1 MRPVLLCLLLTAC
14 GCPEDSSIPLDA
26 AYDIPP
32 IDVPFPDAGPIASG
46 CEARARWVYLVDSN
60 RQLIRF
66 EPDSETFTTVGTL
79 NCDPTSQPFSMAVDR
94 DAGAWVLYQ
103 NGRLYRAST
112 VDASCTPTTFAPSQ
126 QGLDLFGMGFVGVGT
141 DRENEQLFI
150 AGGPEGTIA
159 NGASRLATI
168 NTTSLTVTPLG
179 NELPGWPELT
189 GTAEGDLWGFFPDT
203 SPPSVSR
210 LDKTTGA
217 PVQTINLNTSS
228 GSPRAWAFAF
238 WGGSYYVFLQT
249 SADPSTNV
257 YRVDPVSGESELL
270 IQNSG
275 QRIVGAGVSICAPLE
290 LI

>member
-1 MRPVLLCLLLTAC
+1 MRPAFLCLLLTAC
-14 GCPEDSSIPLDA
+14 GCPDDTVRARDA
-26 AYDIPP
+26 ALDIPP
-32 IDVPFPDAGPIASG
+32 IDVPFTDSGPATSG

-66 EPDSETFTTVGTL
+66 EPDSETFTSVGTL
-79 NCDPTSQPFSMAVDR
+79 DCDPTSTPFSMAVDR

-112 VDASCTPTTFAPSQ
+112 IDASCSPTSFTPGQ
-126 QGLDLFGMGFVGVGT
+126 QGLDVFGMGFVGVGD

-150 AGGPEGTIA
+150 AGGPEGSITL
-159 NGASRLATI
+159 GASRLATI
-168 NTTSLTVTPLG
+168 DTTSLMVTPLG
-179 NELPGWPELT
+179 NQLPGWPELT

-203 SPPSVSR
+203 APPSVSR
-210 LDKTTGA
+210 LDKSTGA
-217 PVQTINLNTSS
+217 PLQTIDINTSP
-228 GSPRAWAFAF
+228 GQPNAWAFAF

-249 SADPSTNV
+249 STDSSTNV
-257 YRVDPVSGESELL
+257 YRADPATGESELL

>member
-14 GCPEDSSIPLDA
+14 GCPEDPSNTRDA
-26 AYDIPP
+26 SPDVPP
-32 IDVPFPDAGPIASG
+32 IDVPFPDAGPVTSG

-79 NCDPTSQPFSMAVDR
+79 NCDPTSSPFSMAVDR

-112 VDASCTPTTFAPSQ
+112 VDASCSPTTFAPGQ
-126 QGLDLFGMGFVGVGT
+126 QGIDLFGMGFVGVGT

-159 NGASRLATI
+159 QGASRLATI
-168 NTTSLTVTPLG
+168 NTRSLMLTPLG

-217 PVQTINLNTSS
+217 PLQTIGLSTSA
-228 GSPRAWAFAF
+228 GSPQAWAFAF
-238 WGGSYYVFLQT
+238 WGGRYYVFLQT
-249 SADPSTNV
+249 STDASTNV
-257 YRVDPVSGESELL
+257 YRVDPNSGESELL
-270 IQNSG
+270 IRNSG
-275 QRIVGAGVSICAPLE
+275 QRIVGAGVSICAPIE